1 MRRIHQ
7 VVVVVDLVFSFSS
20 FYLVLSFITFRIE
33 PWRLEMR
40 SYILEVHTKCI
51 NNALLLS

>member
-1 MRRIHQ
+1 MGRIHT

-20 FYLVLSFITFRIE
+20 FYLVLSFITFSIE